1 MQKNGFC
8 KPMEFMHLICLF
20 IWNHFNSI
28 QHDGEARK
36 LLFESSL
43 PRNVFVETSTLLLME
58 TMDMPE
64 KLPECKHSLKNVLY
78 ATTFKLFNF
87 FVKNMC
93 SEENSVIH
101 LNEGEKAKELIN

>member
-1 MQKNGFC
+1 M
-8 KPMEFMHLICLF
+8 
-20 IWNHFNSI
+20 SDI

-43 PRNVFVETSTLLLME
+43 SMNVFVETSTLLLME
-58 TMDMPE
+58 TMDIPE
-64 KLPECKHSLKNVLY
+64 KLPECKHNLKNVLH
-78 ATTFKLFNF
+78 AITFKLFNF

-101 LNEGEKAKELIN
+101 LNKGGKGKGAHKLAKLQSTNVKSVQ